1 MIFGAASSSDTKIAK
16 SPSHCPFN
24 VTVLRRDAL
33 LVPSEEKRRENGKKG
48 RENGEI
54 EKSLTRGGRWE
65 GASVPAAYPTCF
77 LFPSTLL
84 PSLLTLSFP
93 LSPFPSL
100 PFKRRK
106 RLLKRKE
113 FLSLPPPPPPPI
125 YQGDCSQD
133 KRMYESC
140 VVPLPTPPG
149 GSWYEHCPGCGDIR
163 RGSGRGWRERL
174 RSRGTSC

>member
-24 VTVLRRDAL
+24 VTVLRRGAL
-33 LVPSEEKRRENGKKG
+33 LAPSEEKRRENGKKG

-77 LFPSTLL
+77 LFPSTQSPHAFFSPL
-84 PSLLTLSFP
+84 PIPQPTVQET
-93 LSPFPSL
+93 
-100 PFKRRK
+100 
-106 RLLKRKE
+106 KE
-113 FLSLPPPPPPPI
+113 ASAEERVSLPPPPPPPI
-125 YQGDCSQD
+125 YQGDCFQD